1 MGKKEEKNNEEDAP
15 IVTKFLMAISVM
27 AMFIAGFV
35 LLSLLFSSLNYN
47 NSSEYNCFNNTYD
60 CSDFIT
66 HKEAQRVYESCGGIN
81 NDIHNLDED
90 KDGLACE
97 LLQ

>member
-1 MGKKEEKNNEEDAP
+1 MEEEVNKEDAP
-15 IVTKFLMAISVM
+15 IVTKFLMAISII

-35 LLSLLFSSLNYN
+35 LLSLSFSSLNYN
-47 NSSEYNCFNNTYD
+47 NSSSKYNCSNNAFD
-60 CSDFIT
+60 CSDFVT
-66 HKEAQRVYESCGGIN
+66 HKEAQRIYESCGGID